1 MYKIYTKGVCFP
13 KDGLCKIMKGMKQH
27 FFAATQHHPIKR
39 KLILVMK
46 LATILMISTV
56 LHVSAA
62 GFAQKVTYAK
72 KNTTIERVFNEIKK
86 QTGYRILYSDY
97 ILNDAAVIDVNFKQT
112 TLDEVMISLLKGKRL
127 TYVIENYKS
136 IVLKEK
142 ESSFLER
149 VNSYF
154 AAVQIK
160 GRVLDQNGTP
170 IPSVSVKIKNTKNVV
185 VTTADGWFNLT
196 VPNEKTTLVFS
207 YVGYVTREV
216 LASQNMTVVMQEEN
230 NLLNDLVVVGY
241 GISKKKDLTGSV
253 SSIDAKDIQNVPFA
267 TFDNALAGK
276 AAGVQ
281 VTKADGTP
289 GGAVRIRIR
298 GSSSLLGGN
307 DPLYI
312 IDGVPVQVR
321 SNFINPGYD
330 VGSPV
335 GNSLNNAGG
344 VNAGLSASFVN
355 GLNGLGGLN
364 IDDIES
370 ISILKDASSTAI
382 YGSKAANG
390 VVIVTTKRGKKDMKP
405 QITAGYYSTVSTP
418 ITPHVLNAEEYK
430 MLLTE
435 AATNTY
441 NERTAKGDLIY
452 PEVNSIVNNPSTYFG
467 KANTNWIDE
476 VTRNTISHNADLS
489 VQGGSS
495 ATRYFSSIAYNNTPG
510 VVKATDYQRV
520 SGKLNLETEIGR
532 KFKFITNLMIGHTN
546 QNIGDGAYG
555 QAIISR
561 PDYAAYDA
569 AGTPTDFS
577 VVGPAYLGFQ
587 NPVALLKATNNAKT
601 LSLMGSVSGL
611 YDFNPDLQFK
621 STVSL
626 NSQTYN
632 QRNYMPSYLN
642 IGNFYGNIAN
652 SGGIGG
658 SSNSRFTN
666 WFIENTL
673 TYSKHI
679 NEIHDIN
686 ILAGTSYETIK
697 NSFFSVTAQGYPD
710 DNVLNNLSSAIT
722 PLYTKGNDPS
732 KPQSYLLSFYLRA
745 NYSLLD
751 KYLFTFT
758 GRTDGSSKFG
768 PSNKFGYFPS
778 AAIGWRLS
786 KENFLKDTKWIDDIK
801 LRGSYG
807 VTGSQNIGDQMY
819 RTLYS
824 PFSYGGNS
832 ALIPTQLG
840 NQGIKWE
847 STKSADAGLDVSLF
861 NNRLQA
867 TVDYYNKKTNGALLA
882 LPLAPSAAYSTLL
895 KNTADLKNT
904 GLEVTLQGDLIRNE
918 NFRWNASINVTWNK
932 SLVTRLDKS
941 ADLGQ
946 IGSLSGLEL
955 GNTTLVEGE
964 PLGLITGYKV
974 NGMIKTQAQL
984 DAYKKDLGMIG
995 EIFYPYLNIGDL
1007 MYDLDYEIYKEY
1019 NSAYPK
1025 SDEIIARAAPKYY
1038 GGATQGFTYKN
1049 LDLQLY
1055 FTFSQGGS
1063 LLWGDHISS
1072 TQFSGS
1078 SNANVNM
1085 LKRYTAE
1092 NPNTDQ
1098 PRLLF
1103 NDGRSPKSNMDV
1115 FSSSY
1120 IKLRTLS
1127 FNYRFNKTKWMERAG
1142 VSNAALFAS
1151 ATNLF
1156 TITKYPGN
1164 DPETSNDTYSVVG
1177 GYFDA
1182 SNYPTVKT
1190 FSLGLKVG
1198 F

>member
-1 MYKIYTKGVCFP
+1 MYKIYTKSVCSP
-13 KDGLCKIMKGMKQH
+13 KDRLCKLMEVMKPQY
-27 FFAATQHHPIKR
+27 ASATHHHTVKR

-46 LATILMISTV
+46 LAIILMIGTV
-56 LHVSAA
+56 LQVSAA
-62 GFAQKVTYAK
+62 GFAQKVTYAQ
-72 KNTTIERVFNEIKK
+72 KNATIERVFSEIKK
-86 QTGYRILYSDY
+86 QTGYRVLYSNY
-97 ILNDAAVIDVNFKQT
+97 ILNDATVVDVNFKQT
-112 TLDEVMISLLKGKRL
+112 PLDEVLTTVLKGKAL
-127 TYVIENYKS
+127 TYMIESNKS

-142 ESSFLER
+142 ETSFLDR
-149 VNSYF
+149 VNRYF
-154 AAVQIK
+154 AAVNIK
-160 GRVLDQNGTP
+160 GRVLDANGTP
-170 IPSVSVKIKNTKNVV
+170 LPSVSVRIKNTNNVV
-185 VTTADGWFNLT
+185 VTSADGRFSIT
-196 VPNEKTTLVFS
+196 VPDEKTILVFS
-207 YVGYVTREV
+207 YVGYVTREIT
-216 LASQNMTVVMQEEN
+216 ASQNMTVVMQEEK

-241 GISKKKDLTGSV
+241 GSSKKKDLTGSV
-253 SSIDAKDIQNVPFA
+253 STVEAKDIQNVPFA

-281 VTKADGTP
+281 VTKADGAP

-321 SNFINPGYD
+321 SNFINTGFD

-335 GNSLNNAGG
+335 GNDINNAGG

-364 IDDIES
+364 VDDIES

-405 QITAGYYSTVSTP
+405 QITAGYYSTVTTP
-418 ITPHVLNAEEYK
+418 ITPRVLNGDEYRL
-430 MLLTE
+430 LLTE
-435 AATNTY
+435 AAKNVY
-441 NERTAKGDLIY
+441 AERTA
-452 PEVNSIVNNPSTYFG
+452 VNDPIPPYVNTIVNNPSAYFNN
-467 KANTNWIDE
+467 ANTNWIKE
-476 VTRNTISHNADLS
+476 VTRNTLSHNADLAI
-489 VQGGSS
+489 QGGGS
-495 ATRYFSSIAYNNTPG
+495 ASKYYSSISYNSTPG
-510 VVKATDYQRV
+510 VVKSSDYQRI
-520 SGKLNLETEIGR
+520 SGKLNLENEIGK
-532 KFKFITNLMIGHTN
+532 KFRLLTNMIIGYTN

-555 QAIISR
+555 QALRSS
-561 PDYAAYDA
+561 PDFLPYDA
-569 AGTPTDFS
+569 TGNPTDFS
-577 VVGPAYLGFQ
+577 SVGASYLGFQ
-587 NPVALLKATNNAKT
+587 NPVGLLKATNNAKT
-601 LSLMGSVSGL
+601 LSLLGSLSAL

-626 NSQTYN
+626 NSQNYN
-632 QRNYMPSYLN
+632 QRNYIPSFLS
-642 IGNFYGNIAN
+642 IGNFYGNIDN

-658 SSNSRFTN
+658 NSNSRLTN
-666 WFIENTL
+666 WFVENTL
-673 TYSKHI
+673 TFTKHI
-679 NEIHDIN
+679 NEVHDIN

-710 DNVLNNLSSAIT
+710 DNVLNNLSSAVT

-768 PSNKFGYFPS
+768 PDNKFGYFPS
-778 AAIGWRLS
+778 AAIGWRIS
-786 KENFLKDTKWIDDIK
+786 KENFLKNEKWIDDIK
-801 LRGSYG
+801 FRASYG
-807 VTGSQNIGDQMY
+807 LTGSQNIGDQMY

-824 PFSYGGNS
+824 PYSYGGSS

-840 NQGIKWE
+840 NQAIKWE
-847 STKSADAGLDVSLF
+847 STKATDLGLDISLF
-861 NNRLQA
+861 NNRMQA

-882 LPLAPSAAYSTLL
+882 LPVAPSSAYTTLL
-895 KNTADLKNT
+895 KNTADIKNT
-904 GLEVTLQGDLIRNE
+904 GLEVSLQGDLIRNK
-918 NFRWNASINVTWNK
+918 NFRWNASFNVTWNK
-932 SLVTRLDKS
+932 SLVTRLDKN

-974 NGMIKTQAQL
+974 TGIIKTKEQL
-984 DAYKKDLGMIG
+984 DAYKKDLGMLG
-995 EIFYPYLNIGDL
+995 DIFYPYLNIGDV
-1007 MYDLDYEIYKEY
+1007 MYDLDYEIYKQY

-1025 SDEIIARAAPKYY
+1025 TNEIIARVAPKYY
-1038 GGATQGFTYKN
+1038 GGFTQGFTYKN
-1049 LDLQLY
+1049 LDFQLY

-1063 LLWGDHISS
+1063 LLWGDHVSS
-1072 TQFSGS
+1072 TQFSGT
-1078 SNANVNM
+1078 SNANAVM
-1085 LKRYTAE
+1085 LKRYNAD
-1092 NPNTDQ
+1092 NLNSDQ
-1098 PRLLF
+1098 PRLLLG
-1103 NDGRSPKSNMDV
+1103 DGRSPISSMDV

-1127 FNYRFNKTKWMERAG
+1127 FNYRLNKSKWMERAG
-1142 VSNAALFAS
+1142 LINASLFAS

-1164 DPETSNDTYSVVG
+1164 DPETSNDTYSVTG

-1182 SNYPTVKT
+1182 SVYPTVRT

>member
-1 MYKIYTKGVCFP
+1 MYKIYTKGVCNP
-13 KDGLCKIMKGMKQH
+13 KDSICKPVELLKPSYFTAVHQ
-27 FFAATQHHPIKR
+27 ALLKR

-46 LATILMISTV
+46 LATILMITTV

-62 GFAQKVTYAK
+62 SLAQKITLVR
-72 KNTTIERVFNEIKK
+72 KNASLENVFHEIKK
-86 QTGYRILYSDY
+86 QTGYRVLYSDL
-97 ILNDAAVIDVNFKQT
+97 ILNDEAKIDVNFKQAS
-112 TLDEVMISLLKGKRL
+112 LDEVLGTLLKNRAL
-127 TYVIENYKS
+127 TYVVENNKS
-136 IVLKEK
+136 IVLKE
-142 ESSFLER
+142 SSFLDR
-149 VNSYF
+149 VNRYF
-154 AAVQIK
+154 AAIQIT
-160 GRVLDQNGTP
+160 GRVFDETGKP
-170 IPSVSVKIKNTKNVV
+170 IPSASVKIKGTAKVV
-185 VTTADGWFNLT
+185 VTGADGRFNIT
-196 VPNEKTTLVFS
+196 VPDDATILVFS
-207 YVGYVTREV
+207 YVGYVTKEV
-216 LASQNMTVVMQEEN
+216 TAKQNMVVVMQSEN

-241 GISKKKDLTGSV
+241 GSSKKKDLTGSV
-253 SSIDAKDIQNVPFA
+253 STIDAKDIQNVPFA

-312 IDGVPVQVR
+312 IDGVPVQVK
-321 SNFINPGYD
+321 SNFINPGFD

-335 GNSLNNAGG
+335 GNDINNAGG

-418 ITPHVLNAEEYK
+418 ITPHVLNADEYK
-430 MLLTE
+430 LLLTE
-435 AATNTY
+435 AATNDY
-441 NERTAKGDLIY
+441 KERTAKNDPIL
-452 PEVNSIVNNPSTYFG
+452 PELNSIVNSPSTYFG
-467 KANTNWIDE
+467 KSNTNWIEE

-495 ATRYFSSIAYNNTPG
+495 ATRYFSSIAYNSTPG
-510 VVKATDYQRV
+510 VVKGTDYQRV
-520 SGKLNLETEIGR
+520 TGKLNLETEIGK
-532 KFKFITNLMIGHTN
+532 KFRFITNLMVGHTN

-555 QAIISR
+555 QAIKSR
-561 PDYAAYDA
+561 PDYAPYDA
-569 AGTPTDFS
+569 SGIPTDFS
-577 VVGPAYLGFQ
+577 AVGYAYLGFQ

-601 LSLMGSVSGL
+601 LSLLGSLSAL
-611 YDFNPDLQFK
+611 YDFNADLQFK
-621 STVSL
+621 STASL
-626 NSQTYN
+626 NSQSYN
-632 QRNYMPSYLN
+632 QRNYIPSYLN

-658 SSNSRFTN
+658 NSNSRLTN

-686 ILAGTSYETIK
+686 VLAGTSYETIK

-722 PLYTKGNDPS
+722 PLYTRGNDPS

-768 PSNKFGYFPS
+768 PDNKFGYFPS
-778 AAIGWRLS
+778 AAIGWRVS
-786 KENFLKDTKWIDDIK
+786 KENFLKDVKWIDDIK
-801 LRGSYG
+801 FRGSYG
-807 VTGSQNIGDQMY
+807 ITGSQNIGDQMY

-824 PFSYGGNS
+824 PFSYGGSS

-847 STKSADAGLDVSLF
+847 STKAIDAGLDLSF
-861 NNRLQA
+861 FSNRLQA

-882 LPLAPSAAYSTLL
+882 LPVAPSAAYGTLL

-904 GLEVTLQGDLIRNE
+904 GLEISLQGDLIRNK
-918 NFRWNASINVTWNK
+918 NFRWNASVNVTWNK
-932 SLVTRLDKS
+932 SLVTKLDKN

-946 IGSLSGLEL
+946 IGSLTGLEL

-964 PLGLITGYKV
+964 PLGLITGYKAT
-974 NGMIKTQAQL
+974 GIIKNQAQL
-984 DAYKKDLGMIG
+984 DAYKKDMGFFSD
-995 EIFYPYLNIGDL
+995 IFYPYLNIGDL
-1007 MYDLDYEIYKEY
+1007 MYELDFDTYKAY
-1019 NSAYPK
+1019 DSALPK
-1025 SDEIIARAAPKYY
+1025 TGEIIARAAPKYY
-1038 GGATQGFTYKN
+1038 GGFTQGFTYKN
-1049 LDLQLY
+1049 IDLQLY

-1063 LLWGDHISS
+1063 LLWGDHVSS
-1072 TQFSGS
+1072 TQFNGS
-1078 SNANVNM
+1078 SNANAIM

-1092 NPNTDQ
+1092 NPDTDQ

-1120 IKLRTLS
+1120 VKLRTVS
-1127 FNYRFNKTKWMERAG
+1127 FNYRFDKSKWMERTG
-1142 VSNAALFAS
+1142 LINLALFAS

-1182 SNYPTVKT
+1182 SNYPTVRT